1 MSPLGPE
8 ASSTNAKLG
17 ASSPLLGFD
26 LSSFVEAAHGA
37 LEADKVKGQA
47 MPNRRRRGTSI
58 PNSLLASVRQ
68 EVPVETKEKNE
79 QVARTKELR
88 AWGKGEAWVPCEAVP
103 EEWPDPPSYEDIGVF
118 SLE

>member
-1 MSPLGPE
+1 M
-8 ASSTNAKLG
+8 
-17 ASSPLLGFD
+17 
-26 LSSFVEAAHGA
+26 
-37 LEADKVKGQA
+37 
-47 MPNRRRRGTSI
+47 
-58 PNSLLASVRQ
+58 RQ
-68 EVPVETKEKNE
+68 EVLVETKEKNE

>member
-26 LSSFVEAAHGA
+26 LSSFVEAAQDA

-68 EVPVETKEKNE
+68 EVLVETKEKNE

-88 AWGKGEAWVPCEAVP
+88 AWGKGEAVP
-103 EEWPDPPSYEDIGVF
+103 EEWPDPPPYEDIGVF

>member
-26 LSSFVEAAHGA
+26 LSAFVEAAHCA

-68 EVPVETKEKNE
+68 EVLVETKEKNG

-88 AWGKGEAWVPCEAVP
+88 AWGKGEAVP
-103 EEWPDPPSYEDIGVF
+103 EEWPDPPPYEDIGVF